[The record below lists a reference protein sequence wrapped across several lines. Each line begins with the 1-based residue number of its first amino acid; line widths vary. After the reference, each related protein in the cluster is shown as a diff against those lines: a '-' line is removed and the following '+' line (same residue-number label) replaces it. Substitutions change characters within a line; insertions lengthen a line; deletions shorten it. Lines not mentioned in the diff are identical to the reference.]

1 MFPKSPTRQMYP
13 NPGQSNLI
21 HHIQFHNYHQWHK
34 KKGFLAKLLKTRSNR
49 AFYANGSTLP
59 TNGRATDDASATT
72 TAATISTAISA
83 AIPAT
88 ISAATSTISTI
99 HAATS

>member
-13 NPGQSNLI
+13 NPGRQPYTPYPVPQLPPMA
-21 HHIQFHNYHQWHK
+21 Q
-34 KKGFLAKLLKTRSNR
+34 KGFLAKLLKTRSNR

>member
-13 NPGQSNLI
+13 NPGQQPYTPYPIPQLPPMA
-21 HHIQFHNYHQWHK
+21 Q

-49 AFYANGSTLP
+49 AVYANGSTLP

-72 TAATISTAISA
+72 TAAISTAISA